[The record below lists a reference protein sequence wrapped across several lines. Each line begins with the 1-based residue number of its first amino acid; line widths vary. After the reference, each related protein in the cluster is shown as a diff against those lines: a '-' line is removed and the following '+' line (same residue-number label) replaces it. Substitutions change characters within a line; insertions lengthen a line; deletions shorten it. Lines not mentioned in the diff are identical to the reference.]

1 MKPIK
6 LTLSG
11 LQSYREQQEIDFAR
25 LCEAGVFGIFGPT
38 GSGKSSI
45 LDAMTLALYGK
56 VERAY
61 GGTQG
66 IMNQAEKTLAVSFT
80 FELSGAGGSSRYR
93 VERQFKRGGDVSV
106 NNTVCRFVEMTPGGD
121 AVLADKLSDVNRCV
135 EQHIGLTMQDFTRAV
150 VLPQGKFS
158 EFLSLTGK
166 ERRQMLQRLFSL
178 ERYGDGLAARLSQRA
193 KAAESALGETA
204 AEQQGLGDASEE
216 ALAEAA
222 ALKAAA
228 SEAAAS
234 ARSELAQAESD
245 HAELREIRERQLEL
259 AGRKQEIRL
268 LEADASRMNE
278 LEIRVKLFEQ
288 AERLQPA
295 VEDLDLAE
303 QDCADMERRNEAAL
317 RLHAER
323 QQAAESAAAIWKAVR
338 QEAEEAE
345 PLLAQR
351 REQLSQAQ
359 RLERETEELR
369 KQVEGNR
376 SRFAEAEKSMQ
387 DFAEQAAKA
396 RDIVNRAQERQQEL
410 REILKKLDLSEQER
424 SRWVSMTRRLQQLEY
439 QNGLLKEAGQEL
451 AAADRAFNESAAA
464 CEAGKR
470 KWEASSAALA
480 GLLAELQPRY
490 EELERLEEAARKPS
504 HQLPGLLQRAREYEK
519 ELVRRQ
525 LAVKL
530 AEELQDGL
538 ACPVCGSTEHPGV
551 PHAGQDAGT
560 VRELEETGVQITE
573 GERLTTAAS
582 SLMLRLSSLG
592 GTARQTLERIR
603 RAAADSVSR
612 DPAKSLATAA
622 AIPDAYRFQAIPA
635 AEAAAALENDW
646 SSEPDGE
653 ELAAFRASQLAV
665 LAAAIEAAEAAAA
678 GLEQSWQAASTEAEQ
693 LIERSAAA
701 EKQYTSAQADRD
713 AKSAART
720 AVQERHSRVAE
731 GCRQLLA
738 EWEGDFQEVKP
749 EAAGAWIAECERR
762 DKEARSARE
771 GLERSV
777 AFIEEKRALL
787 QASEQGLQNAR
798 LASVEA
804 AARLEGGERLLQEQ
818 TARLYEWTAGQP
830 ASLLLEQT
838 EQERAGLQDRV
849 RSSGEAHDAAAAALQ
864 EAAELRSSAAE
875 ALKSAASRRQSA
887 AQRLK
892 DQMAKTGFADLA
904 EVRELLPSIPMKEKL
919 AAELEAYKE
928 KARELKVQIALLTDK
943 LDGRSVDEEHWQAAE
958 GKLAAARI
966 VCEAAIQQEAKAERG
981 VEELARKHERW
992 KALENKRLE
1001 LTELSG
1007 RLSRLQSVFRGN
1019 AFVEYVAEEQLV
1031 QVCRAASER
1040 LGFLTKRRYALE
1052 VDSGGGFVIRDDA
1065 NGGIRRPVGTLSGGE
1080 TFLASLALALAL
1092 SAQIQLRGRYPLQFF
1107 FLDEGFGT
1115 LDPELLE
1122 TVISAL
1128 EKLHTDKLSV
1138 GVISHVPEL
1147 RARLPRRLIV
1157 SAADPAGAGSR
1168 VRLETL

>member
-11 LQSYREQQEIDFAR
+11 LQSYREQQEIDFER

-80 FELSGAGGSSRYR
+80 FELSGGGGSTRYR

-106 NNTVCRFVEMTPGGD
+106 NNTVCRFVEMTSAGD

-135 EQHIGLTMQDFTRAV
+135 EQYIGLTMQDFTRAV

-178 ERYGDGLAARLSQRA
+178 ERYGDGLAARLSQRV
-193 KAAESALGETA
+193 KAAESALGEAA

-216 ALAEAA
+216 ALEEAA
-222 ALKAAA
+222 AAKAAA
-228 SEAAAS
+228 SEAAAA
-234 ARSELAQAESD
+234 ARAELAQAEAA

-259 AGRKQEIRL
+259 ADRKQQLSL
-268 LEADASRMNE
+268 LEAGAPRMKQ
-278 LEIRVKLFEQ
+278 LEVKVKLFEQ

-303 QDCADMERRNEAAL
+303 QDCLDMERRNEAAL
-317 RLHAER
+317 RIYRER
-323 QQAAESAAAIWKAVR
+323 QQAAESATAVWNAVR
-338 QEAEEAE
+338 LEAEEAE

-351 REQLSQAQ
+351 REQLTQAL

-376 SRFAEAEKSMQ
+376 GKLAEAEKNMQ
-387 DFAEQAAKA
+387 DFAEQSAKA
-396 RDIVNRAQERQQEL
+396 RDIVKRAQERQQEL
-410 REILKKLDLSEQER
+410 RGILKKLELTEEER
-424 SRWVSMTRRLQQLEY
+424 SKWASMTRRLQQIEY

-451 AAADRAFNESAAA
+451 AAADEAFNRSAAA
-464 CEAGKR
+464 CEAGKG
-470 KWEASSAALA
+470 KWETSAAALA
-480 GLLAELQPRY
+480 GLLAGLQPRFL
-490 EELERLEEAARKPS
+490 ELERLEEAARRPS
-504 HQLPGLLQRAREYEK
+504 RLLPGLLQQAREHEK

-530 AEELQDGL
+530 AEELQDGS
-538 ACPVCGSTEHPGV
+538 ACPVCGSTEHPGAPRHDGAV
-551 PHAGQDAGT
+551 D
-560 VRELEETGVQITE
+560 RELEDTAVQIAE
-573 GERLTTAAS
+573 GERLTAAVS
-582 SLMLRLSSLG
+582 SLMLRLSSLR
-592 GTARQTLERIR
+592 GTARQTMERVR
-603 RAAADSVSR
+603 RAAANSDSGYSAQSSAAEVTA
-612 DPAKSLATAA
+612 PAGFDFRAVAG
-622 AIPDAYRFQAIPA
+622 
-635 AEAAAALENDW
+635 AEAAAALENSW
-646 SSEPDGE
+646 SSEAVEGSAASRSSL
-653 ELAAFRASQLAV
+653 LAG
-665 LAAAIEAAEAAAA
+665 LAAAVEAAEAAAA
-678 GLEQSWQAASTEAEQ
+678 GLEHSWESASSQAEQ
-693 LIERSAAA
+693 LIERAAAA
-701 EKQYTSAQADRD
+701 EKQYASALADRE
-713 AKSAART
+713 AKAASRT
-720 AVQERHSRVAE
+720 AVQDRYSKVSE
-731 GCRQLLA
+731 GCRQLLT
-738 EWEGDFQEVKP
+738 EWEDHFREIKP
-749 EAAGAWIAECERR
+749 EAAGAWIADCERR

-777 AFIEEKRALL
+777 AFIEEKHALL
-787 QASEQGLQNAR
+787 QSSEQGLQDAR

-818 TARLYEWTAGQP
+818 TARLHEWTGGQS
-830 ASLLLEQT
+830 AELLLNQA
-838 EQERAGLQDRV
+838 EQERASLQARA
-849 RSSGEAHDAAAAALQ
+849 RSSREAHDAASAALQ
-864 EAAELRSSAAE
+864 EAAENRSSAAE
-875 ALKSAASRRQSA
+875 AYKSAAGRRQSA
-887 AQRLK
+887 AQRLNE
-892 DQMAKTGFADLA
+892 QLAKTGFTDLG
-904 EVRELLPSIPMKEKL
+904 EVRELLPLLPTKEKL

-928 KARELKVQIALLTDK
+928 KVRELNVQIALLNEK
-943 LDGRSVDEEHWQAAE
+943 LNGRSVDEEYWQAAE

-966 VCEAAIQQEAKAERG
+966 VCEAAIQNEAKAERG

-992 KALENKRLE
+992 KALEHKRLE
-1001 LTELSG
+1001 LMELS
-1007 RLSRLQSVFRGN
+1007 SRLARLQTVFRGN

-1115 LDPELLE
+1115 LDSELLE